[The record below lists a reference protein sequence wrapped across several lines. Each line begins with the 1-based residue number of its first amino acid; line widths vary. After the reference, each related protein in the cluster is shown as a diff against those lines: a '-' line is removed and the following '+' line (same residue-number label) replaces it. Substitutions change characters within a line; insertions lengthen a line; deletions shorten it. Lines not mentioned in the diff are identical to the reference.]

1 MGYRFGSPGLLERAL
16 RHSSARR
23 GGVDNERLEFL
34 GDAVLELLVRHR
46 LLAELPESG
55 EGDLTR
61 RKIALVRTESL
72 ADGARRMGLE
82 EHIEA
87 DAGLVSETGGLPRS
101 VLAGTLEA
109 LLGAAFLDGGL
120 EAARAVMD
128 AAGLAAEGWGTG
140 DVPIS
145 PKSEL
150 QELVQSRGGG
160 VPEYRVLARKG
171 PDHRPEFTVEVRLRG
186 EPAARGRGGSIGE
199 AESDAAGKAVAV
211 IKREER
217 RGLPPFRGP

>member
-1 MGYRFGSPGLLERAL
+1 M
-16 RHSSARR
+16 
-23 GGVDNERLEFL
+23 DNERLEFL

-46 LLAELPESG
+46 LLGELPESG
-55 EGDLTR
+55 EGEMTR

-72 ADGARRMGLE
+72 AEGALRLGLE

-87 DAGLVSETGGLPRS
+87 DAGLASGTGSLPRS

-120 EAARAVMD
+120 KAARAVMD
-128 AAGLAAEGWGTG
+128 AAGLAAEGCGIG

-150 QELVQSRGGG
+150 QELVQSRGSG
-160 VPEYRVLARKG
+160 VPEYRILARKG
-171 PDHRPEFTVEVRLRG
+171 PDHRPEFTVEVRLQG
-186 EPAARGRGGSIGE
+186 EPAARGTGGSIGE
-199 AESDAAGKAVAV
+199 AESDAARKAVAV